1 MFPKNARVVKFKFPQ
16 HYKADYNELNMEIR
30 YGETQELHRENPSIL
45 IILSFTLSRAVRR
58 GERPGA
64 LGDQT
69 EVIKSHL
76 LRLERERERAGQ
88 P

>member
-30 YGETQELHRENPSIL
+30 YGETQKLHRENPSIL

-58 GERPGA
+58 GERPGKPCA
-64 LGDQT
+64 RRPD
-69 EVIKSHL
+69 
-76 LRLERERERAGQ
+76 
-88 P
+88 